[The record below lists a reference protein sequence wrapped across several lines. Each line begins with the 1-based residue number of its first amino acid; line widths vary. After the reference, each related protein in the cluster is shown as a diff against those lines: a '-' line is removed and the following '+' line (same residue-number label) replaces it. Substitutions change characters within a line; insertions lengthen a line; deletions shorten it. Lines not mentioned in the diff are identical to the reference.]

1 MWFTLQE
8 AATAI
13 AADPKNE
20 MVVVGTSTGM
30 FSVLDS
36 MKGDHLFSYQAT
48 QTEIDCMQF
57 SPGDIWKDNSTKP
70 IEDRNSNNSLQ
81 ILMRLSM
88 AFFDYF

>member
-1 MWFTLQE
+1 MCFTLQE

-57 SPGDIWKDNSTKP
+57 SPGDIFGRTTLQN
-70 IEDRNSNNSLQ
+70 RLQ
-81 ILMRLSM
+81 IATPITRSK
-88 AFFDYF
+88 F